1 MGIVDTIGPVVDC
14 SAIQNGIRCIG
25 LYDTP
30 YNRHQLNSMSMD
42 VIYELGIKKIKF
54 HFDVNGFNLADGYDE
69 EQNMFLNYY
78 YSCYLV
84 SMEQE
89 GDYWETSKYMNRIGG
104 GLPNCRE
111 YFRQLLQINDIIFF
125 TDLLFDYLFMNN
137 SRNMTEDKFN
147 DLKFLNKLRDSYR
160 KEQNMQEDFK

>member
-1 MGIVDTIGPVVDC
+1 
-14 SAIQNGIRCIG
+14 
-25 LYDTP
+25 
-30 YNRHQLNSMSMD
+30 
-42 VIYELGIKKIKF
+42 
-54 HFDVNGFNLADGYDE
+54 
-69 EQNMFLNYY
+69 
-78 YSCYLV
+78 
-84 SMEQE
+84 MEQE